1 VNRTHVV
8 LRDYFNIDVERLGV
22 LLCGLLLLFSW
33 ANARLFAKRFRWH
46 VVLRFPAIADLA
58 FYATMRVEGRFRA
71 GYTIALFAAC
81 IAPLRITDLPN
92 SAEFTGA
99 VALALSSVLFALA
112 GVEAGH
118 EAISGDRVGYM
129 GDALSDHGWAY
140 VAGVKI
146 AAEIPL
152 EDTLSFWGADR
163 EQRDEAWNWLASTG
177 ARVLVTR
184 DAPNT
189 AMPMGWRKSGRYGL
203 LRSATAGS
211 GTSKIARRNA

>member
-1 VNRTHVV
+1 VV
-8 LRDYFNIDVERLGV
+8 CGFCFSGPTRVCLQNDSGGALCCGSPRLRI
-22 LLCGLLLLFSW
+22 
-33 ANARLFAKRFRWH
+33 WH
-46 VVLRFPAIADLA
+46 FMRRCESRADFGRAI
-58 FYATMRVEGRFRA
+58 RSRCSRRA
-71 GYTIALFAAC
+71 LP
-81 IAPLRITDLPN
+81 PLRITDLPN

-211 GTSKIARRNA
+211 GTSKIALRNA

>member
-1 VNRTHVV
+1 
-8 LRDYFNIDVERLGV
+8 
-22 LLCGLLLLFSW
+22 
-33 ANARLFAKRFRWH
+33 
-46 VVLRFPAIADLA
+46 
-58 FYATMRVEGRFRA
+58 
-71 GYTIALFAAC
+71 
-81 IAPLRITDLPN
+81 LPN

-99 VALALSSVLFALA
+99 VALAVSSVLFAQA

-152 EDTLSFWGADR
+152 EDTLSFRGADR
-163 EQRDEAWNWLASTG
+163 EQRDEALNWLASTG

-184 DAPNT
+184 DVPNT
-189 AMPMGWRKSGRYGL
+189 AMPMGLAEERAIRTTAFGSCRKWDEQNSPAERV
-203 LRSATAGS
+203 TAAPVLQVQ
-211 GTSKIARRNA
+211 KRRLAAALQK